1 MNRFMLTTLVWLCA
15 LVIGAAQDA
24 TYFNQVIG
32 STGRFAVQNGR
43 SYAYTV
49 GEVVIP
55 TVTSGN
61 QVLTQGFHQPEQTR
75 IVSVG
80 NPDLTDWDIRVFP
93 NPVSDLLTIQFSTA
107 KGSSLR
113 ATVVDVVGKVVLT
126 DQPVSAGSLL
136 DCRAWQPGVYFVIL
150 TDPITRASAMT
161 RVIRL

>member
-1 MNRFMLTTLVWLCA
+1 MLTTLVWLCA
-15 LVIGAAQDA
+15 LMIGAAQDA

-61 QVLTQGFHQPEQTR
+61 QVLTQGFHQPEHTR

-107 KGSSLR
+107 KGSSLG

>member
-1 MNRFMLTTLVWLCA
+1 MLTTLVWLCA
-15 LVIGAAQDA
+15 LMIGAAQDA

-43 SYAYTV
+43 SSASTV

-136 DCRAWQPGVYFVIL
+136 DCRAWQPGVYFVVL

-161 RVIRL
+161 RVIRM

>member
-1 MNRFMLTTLVWLCA
+1 MLTTLVWLCA